1 MTDET
6 DKPEVRPDMMLS
18 EETRA
23 AIAVCTQML
32 ATAERDGV
40 RVLFA
45 PASLEIFQ
53 SLYDSDDYWSDD
65 GWPAIRVLEDQVVAR
80 FAARREEPTH
90 QLAHLVRRLE
100 GAIDGNPREQESARS
115 GLNSGGAG
123 PASVSGYWSRHHVY
137 ATLALG
143 SLTDSALVSRSA
155 NILSNSSWLTFAGS
169 EASLLLTF
177 KVDCSAQRSGLYA
190 LRCARR
196 TSTLSFERQT
206 TPRPVLWWSCCPW

>member
-6 DKPEVRPDMMLS
+6 DKPEVRPDMMMS

-80 FAARREEPTH
+80 FAARERNLHTNW
-90 QLAHLVRRLE
+90 R
-100 GAIDGNPREQESARS
+100 
-115 GLNSGGAG
+115 
-123 PASVSGYWSRHHVY
+123 
-137 ATLALG
+137 TLYDAWK
-143 SLTDSALVSRSA
+143 A
-155 NILSNSSWLTFAGS
+155 
-169 EASLLLTF
+169 LLTEIHES
-177 KVDCSAQRSGLYA
+177 KRAPA
-190 LRCARR
+190 AA
-196 TSTLSFERQT
+196 
-206 TPRPVLWWSCCPW
+206 